1 MSKKPF
7 KQTTI
12 GKMLLGAAGLVN
24 PTLGNVLQGVISPK
38 EAISEITKANISNDD
53 KIKLQQLIYDQQ
65 NKEIESITS
74 R

>member
-24 PTLGNVLQGVISPK
+24 PTLGNVL
-38 EAISEITKANISNDD
+38 
-53 KIKLQQLIYDQQ
+53 
-65 NKEIESITS
+65 
-74 R
+74 